1 MFGFD
6 PSLLIITLVFAGI
19 GMAVSAR
26 LKSVFKKYSEEGLRS
41 NLTGAQVAQR
51 MLNDSGIFDVTIE
64 SVPGKL
70 TDHYNPMNKTVNLS
84 PEVYSGRSI
93 SAAAVAAHECGHA
106 VQHAK
111 QYPWLQMRSQL
122 VPIVNFSSKA
132 LNWVYIA
139 MIFLAFSANLY
150 NQALLAIIILQ
161 AAITLFTVIT
171 LPVEMDASNRAL
183 IWLRSSGVATSGAE
197 MDGASTALKWAGRT
211 YIVAALASVATLAY
225 FVMSYMGRSDD

>member
-1 MFGFD
+1 
-6 PSLLIITLVFAGI
+6 
-19 GMAVSAR
+19 
-26 LKSVFKKYSEEGLRS
+26 
-41 NLTGAQVAQR
+41 
-51 MLNDSGIFDVTIE
+51 MLHRVT
-64 SVPGKL
+64 
-70 TDHYNPMNKTVNLS
+70 
-84 PEVYSGRSI
+84 
-93 SAAAVAAHECGHA
+93 AAVAAHECGHA

-211 YIVAALASVATLAY
+211 YIVAALASIATLAY
-225 FVMSYMGRSDD
+225 FVMSYMGRRDE